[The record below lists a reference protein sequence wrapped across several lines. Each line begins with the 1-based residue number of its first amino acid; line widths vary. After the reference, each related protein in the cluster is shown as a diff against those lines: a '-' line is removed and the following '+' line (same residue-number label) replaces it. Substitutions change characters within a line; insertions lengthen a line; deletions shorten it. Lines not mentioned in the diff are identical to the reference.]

1 LPEIPNTDLKLNEE
15 DRGELKRTLGPVV
28 EGELPKKYRDRR
40 PIISVGDV
48 VTDTLLEQGI
58 RPDLGIVDGKTQRD
72 DYEFREWDEE
82 EAVKISNPPSV
93 IKKEAWKIIGKAI
106 EREEKVM
113 VYVEGEED
121 MLSLVAIAMCPDGG
135 IVIYGI
141 PGEGMVINEVSE
153 YVKKKAWEIINKMIE
168 VDEGR

>member
-1 LPEIPNTDLKLNEE
+1 MTEIPDTDLKLREK

-28 EGELPKKYRDRR
+28 EGELPEKYIEKE
-40 PIISVGDV
+40 PIITVGDV

-72 DYEFREWDEE
+72 DYEFREWNEKE
-82 EAVKISNPPSV
+82 TIRIENPPSL
-93 IKKEAWKIIGKAI
+93 IKKEAWNTIEKAI
-106 EREEKVM
+106 EKEEKVILF
-113 VYVEGEED
+113 VDGEED
-121 MLSLVAIAMCPDGG
+121 MLSLVAIALCPLGG

-153 YVKKKAWEIINKMIE
+153 DLKEEAWEIINKMIK
-168 VDEGR
+168 VDNGR